1 MITRRT
7 FIAAATAAVAA
18 GLAGCSDSSGSDGT
32 ASSAVTVTPYSLS
45 HGERQLWL
53 KLERDSHVEKNETAY
68 LYVFENGK
76 LVSRSVSA
84 VKLGDLR
91 DMSDEEV
98 ESAFEESDQAF
109 IDAYPTEAQAKQ
121 LVNYYKM
128 DEPYDVSAVIVEADG
143 TGNNAKSERLR
154 MDGVREKTTQYT
166 PAGAL
171 PTTAMETLTLEFELS
186 SSFDEDPW
194 TIYEDRYGGFRV
206 STNQKGSTW
215 FVTRLDQSKTYA
227 LELDAPGTEGVQSE

>member
-53 KLERDSHVEKNETAY
+53 KLERDADVEKNETAY
-68 LYVFENGK
+68 LYVFESGK

-84 VKLGDLR
+84 MKIGDLR
-91 DMSDEEV
+91 GKSDEEV

-109 IDAYPTEAQAKQ
+109 IDAYPTEDQAKQ

-128 DEPYDVSAVIVEADG
+128 DEPYDVSAVIVETDG

-171 PTTAMETLTLEFELS
+171 PAMMENLTLDFELP
-186 SSFDEDPW
+186 SSFDEGSW
-194 TIYEDRYGGFRV
+194 TVYENSYGGFRV
-206 STNQKGSTW
+206 SENQKGATW
-215 FVTRLDQSKTYA
+215 FVMRLDQSSTYA
-227 LELDAPGTEGVQSE
+227 FELDAPGTEGIQTE

>member
-7 FIAAATAAVAA
+7 FIAAVATAVAA
-18 GLAGCSDSSGSDGT
+18 GLAGCSDSSGSDST

-53 KLERDSHVEKNETAY
+53 KLERDAHVEINEAAY
-68 LYVFENGK
+68 LYVFENGR
-76 LVSRSVSA
+76 LVTRSVST
-84 VKLGDLR
+84 VKIGDLR
-91 DMSDEEV
+91 DKSDEEI

-128 DEPYDVSAVIVEADG
+128 DKPYDISATIVETDG
-143 TGNNAKSERLR
+143 TGNSAKSEKLR

-171 PTTAMETLTLEFELS
+171 PMAAIETLTLEFELS
-186 SSFDEDPW
+186 SSFNKGSW
-194 TIYEDRYGGFRV
+194 TVYGNSYGGFRV
-206 STNQKGSTW
+206 SANQKDTTW
-215 FVTRLDQSKTYA
+215 FVMRLNQSKTYA
-227 LELDAPGTEGVQSE
+227 FEFDAPGAEGVQAE